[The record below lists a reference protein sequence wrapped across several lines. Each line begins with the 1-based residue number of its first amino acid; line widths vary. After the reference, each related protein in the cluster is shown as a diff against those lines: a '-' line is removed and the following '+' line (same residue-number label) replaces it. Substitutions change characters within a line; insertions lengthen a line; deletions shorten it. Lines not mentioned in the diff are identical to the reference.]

1 MGEGYQDRWD
11 VTAAC
16 SYLVMTFNGCDNWYG
31 AAVNTFHFQ
40 RAVFHMTV
48 VFWPIY
54 AVYLRYAGE

>member
-1 MGEGYQDRWD
+1 M
-11 VTAAC
+11 TAAC